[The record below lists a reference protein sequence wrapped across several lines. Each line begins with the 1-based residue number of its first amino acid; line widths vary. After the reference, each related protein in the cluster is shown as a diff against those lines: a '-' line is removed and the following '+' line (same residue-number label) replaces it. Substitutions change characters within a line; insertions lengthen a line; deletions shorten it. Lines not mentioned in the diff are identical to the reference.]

1 MEITLQSRLTWQL
14 SFDTDEFSGGAS
26 DHLPLAGY
34 AFEARRTP
42 DFHTEDALFRALSDS
57 TAEFRTTIEQ
67 HGYQSWLLMI
77 GPPLTHEQK
86 SKVKVYDLANR
97 ARKASILGRIE
108 IVKSYKVKNAH
119 ERTVGIYN
127 IEKGRFIEAI
137 KYISVCPGSIV
148 VMSKGGDEFIGER
161 IDQVYRAAIENVPPM
176 ALAGINLESLAAYL
190 CCKGDIVIKSW
201 VGDLYRNL
209 IFIASP
215 EVMSLMVEV
224 DVPR

>member
-1 MEITLQSRLTWQL
+1 
-14 SFDTDEFSGGAS
+14 
-26 DHLPLAGY
+26 
-34 AFEARRTP
+34 
-42 DFHTEDALFRALSDS
+42 
-57 TAEFRTTIEQ
+57 
-67 HGYQSWLLMI
+67 
-77 GPPLTHEQK
+77 
-86 SKVKVYDLANR
+86 
-97 ARKASILGRIE
+97 
-108 IVKSYKVKNAH
+108 
-119 ERTVGIYN
+119 
-127 IEKGRFIEAI
+127 
-137 KYISVCPGSIV
+137 
-148 VMSKGGDEFIGER
+148 MSKGGDEFIGER